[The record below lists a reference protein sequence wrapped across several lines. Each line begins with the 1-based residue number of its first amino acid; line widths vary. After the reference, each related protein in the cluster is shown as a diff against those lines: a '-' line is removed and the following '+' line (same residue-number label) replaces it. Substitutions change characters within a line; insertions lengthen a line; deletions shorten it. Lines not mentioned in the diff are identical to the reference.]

1 MSGQAGKQAAH
12 TESRT
17 FHNRTHI
24 EIVDQSENI
33 NSTLMSEMST
43 KLERPKDE
51 SATNPG
57 WTSHNIWLDMPEKS
71 YYYMFMDNRN
81 IHFASYALTSRGLS
95 LAKIYRHKNNPST
108 YTDTDISDYFM
119 CAQRMTAPPDLP
131 AGWRIK
137 SINVQFGSFVATYTN
152 GTADAIFSA
161 AENIFPSTTTTASAS
176 VSTSGLTAT
185 QVAATDATSSRVRP
199 AVIAQTAAGPA
210 VVASTTAALPVVVAS
225 TAAAL
230 PAVVA
235 STTAGLPAVVASTT
249 AGLPAV
255 VASTTAGLPAV
266 VASTT
271 GPAVVAPTTG
281 PAVVVP
287 TTGPAVVVPPAPLA
301 WTSTTL
307 GSSTWSL
314 TSTAMDSSQCA
325 EYIELYN
332 KEFPTKTIACPPVP
346 VAGYDAT
353 SKLVVTLVYRSTL
366 PDGLVDVGTVQH
378 SVGMEKKGDT
388 WSGFAA
394 FFAGWIRI
402 DVTGTK
408 MKFTVRTS
416 TGKYEQREVFVKK
429 DPATERQYTFEG
441 GTVQYTGENPFAFS
455 DATSRLIIDFAG
467 GGDSDA
473 IISAK
478 IPYNVA
484 MEKKGD
490 TWTGVQAFPGVLIRI
505 DVTGTKMKFTGP
517 RPDGNQREAEF
528 FVKKDPATDKQYTF
542 EGGTVRYT
550 GENPFEITG
559 LSTGAIV
566 GIVIACVVAVLVV
579 GAVIFFATSSS
590 RRESAGAFFR
600 DRRDAIGRWG
610 TRTRG
615 AISEKLGRRPRQEGP
630 EGPEGPEVQEFDIV
644 DGSSYSESDSLMHD
658 LDRQAFAR

>member
-17 FHNRTHI
+17 FHNRTHV

-33 NSTLMSEMST
+33 NSTLMSEMSA

-199 AVIAQTAAGPA
+199 ADIAQTAAGLTA

-225 TAAAL
+225 TAVVASTTAALPAGPAVVVPTTAAL

-235 STTAGLPAVVASTT
+235 PTTAALPAVV
-249 AGLPAV
+249 V
-255 VASTTAGLPAV
+255 
-266 VASTT
+266 
-271 GPAVVAPTTG
+271 PTTG

-301 WTSTTL
+301 WTSTTPATIRLSASSSSL

-314 TSTAMDSSQCA
+314 TSTAMDCA
-325 EYIELYN
+325 ESIEPYN

-416 TGKYEQREVFVKK
+416 AGKYEQREVFVKK
-429 DPATERQYTFEG
+429 DPATEKQYTFEG
-441 GTVQYTGENPFAFS
+441 GTVQYTGENPF
-455 DATSRLIIDFAG
+455 
-467 GGDSDA
+467 
-473 IISAK
+473 
-478 IPYNVA
+478 
-484 MEKKGD
+484 
-490 TWTGVQAFPGVLIRI
+490 
-505 DVTGTKMKFTGP
+505 
-517 RPDGNQREAEF
+517 
-528 FVKKDPATDKQYTF
+528 
-542 EGGTVRYT
+542 
-550 GENPFEITG
+550 EITG
-559 LSTGAIV
+559 LSTGEIF

-590 RRESAGAFFR
+590 RRESASAFFR

-630 EGPEGPEVQEFDIV
+630 EGQEVQEFDIV

-658 LDRQAFAR
+658 LDR